1 MSAIND
7 ETGAPMSTPAKAG
20 VAILLGAW
28 FAVAAYGGW
37 TGLFAAGPDSLF
49 RPILLTVAVPVLA
62 FLALYWGSARFRAFV
77 LSRDPHT
84 VARVQMWRVVGFA
97 FLPLYAYGV
106 LPGLFAWPAGLGD
119 VAIGLG
125 TPLVL
130 AALARDPGFAASRRF
145 VVWNLLG
152 LLDFV
157 AAASTAMLSSG
168 AIPALVGD
176 GVTSAA
182 MEVWPLSMFPAFGVP
197 LFIFAHLTALF
208 QARALRRHA
217 GAGVP
222 WRGSPSPS
230 TVLPAG
236 GGA

>member
-7 ETGAPMSTPAKAG
+7 EPGAPLSTPARAG
-20 VAILLGAW
+20 VAVLLVAW
-28 FAVAAYGGW
+28 FAIAAYGGW
-37 TGLFAAGPDSLF
+37 TGLFTAGPDSLF

-62 FLALYWGSARFRAFV
+62 FLALYWGSARFRAFI
-77 LSRDPHT
+77 LSRNPHT
-84 VARVQMWRVVGFA
+84 VARVQMWRVLGFA

-168 AIPALVGD
+168 AIPALISD

-182 MEVWPLSMFPAFGVP
+182 MEDWPLNMFPAFGVP
-197 LFIFAHLTALF
+197 LFVFAHLTALF
-208 QARALRRHA
+208 QARALRRR
-217 GAGVP
+217 AGVAAP
-222 WRGSPSPS
+222 WQDSLSRPTALRAGS
-230 TVLPAG
+230 
-236 GGA
+236 GA